1 MIKKL
6 LSASLLG
13 VFALSASAYNVG
25 QYVFTKT
32 AKYQI
37 AGENLVKN
45 GKFTEGATGMEGWTA
60 SVDSIAL
67 DATFEM
73 KTGGPNGSN
82 TQAVIEGANTLGHG
96 MRQVIDITAGGT
108 YVVTFRMIATAA
120 GYTDLDL
127 TGGSV
132 NYINAYYNTDGALAI
147 CGGTKNVDLTYG
159 ENGVGGGYQFSFG
172 SDGFTETTFAVDA
185 PTEGKIVIDFR
196 GLVNGIEIADVECH
210 LANQVYDSR
219 IAERRVAYLQKYLGF
234 ADLSSRE
241 YYEDLQAAITDV
253 NSGITANASPDEMEG
268 YMSNLETV
276 WEEFAAVNFG
286 NIIDY
291 VPTTDGSAAT
301 GNNSANWMNWTGK
314 YNKLNSNYNG
324 KAPWEW
330 TTDRWC
336 HKGTS
341 VGSPMAIQWMRSSS
355 GEWNNVATLTVE
367 LEPGDY
373 FWGVSGEG
381 GMMTLNKER
390 WARSWGNECAATQLF
405 FGADTTEVFVLD
417 PAVRQDYV
425 YKFTVT
431 GEAGVKQPVRV
442 GIVCNTNIEVANGF
456 DVGFYSPV
464 LYKLLEE
471 GALTPEEELYLTNV
485 AAQIEALKGRLDF
498 ANAYLAEDQVLRPWG
513 KAELKVGV
521 DEVQVLYDGWIAMTQ
536 DEILEKFDLG
546 ETLADTI
553 MNSGVRHLNNNYI
566 TPFEELNKPLTDM
579 PGAIESA
586 TATKNLRIYSGSSK
600 MNELTQKIADAQAL
614 YDNSLKAAYA
624 EEVAT
629 ALVNMKAELEA
640 LVEEFKKAITT
651 EVIVDINFGT
661 TEAPATIVEHTD
673 PEALVDT
680 YYTIDGAKGT
690 MKLTDITGSYKYEL
704 GWISAEGAAADSIGM
719 LRVGNSE
726 ATVDFTGTPAKATDI
741 VNIQFD
747 YYFGKLNK
755 AKAGFKV
762 LGAEYMVEEVAARD
776 TVCGLFFSKYD
787 GNDDLNSFGINY
799 NSHIDGVGSSS
810 ASNLAIAAESNRT
823 HFDVVLD
830 YGAEKM
836 YVTTSGSKGTV
847 TTEMVALPKVTPA
860 QFVLYTS
867 YKNAD
872 RRCWFDN
879 LLIQNIAAGV
889 DTGINEVQNAV
900 VTKKNTAIYNL
911 AGQRIAA
918 PVKGQIYIQNG
929 KKYIGK

>member
-13 VFALSASAYNVG
+13 VFALSASAYNEG
-25 QYVFTKT
+25 EYVFTKT

-45 GKFTEGATGMEGWTA
+45 GKFTEGNTGMDGWTA
-60 SVDSIAL
+60 TVDSIAL
-67 DATFEM
+67 DAVFEM
-73 KTGGPNGSN
+73 KTGGPNNSN
-82 TQAVIEGANTLGHG
+82 TQAVIEGANTLDHG
-96 MRQVIDITAGGT
+96 MYQAIDISAGGT
-108 YVVTFRMIATAA
+108 YVVTFRMIGTTA

-127 TGGSV
+127 TGGSI

-147 CGGTKNVDLTYG
+147 CGGDKNEELTFG

-172 SDGFTETTFAVDA
+172 SDGFTEITFAVDA
-185 PTEGKIVIDFR
+185 PAEGKIIIDFR

-241 YYEDLQAAITDV
+241 WYEDLQIAITDV
-253 NSGITANASPDEMEG
+253 NKGIANNSIPEEMETLMG
-268 YMSNLETV
+268 NLESA

-286 NIIDY
+286 NIIDF
-291 VPTTDGSAAT
+291 VPTTNGSAAT
-301 GNNSANWMNWTGK
+301 GNSSANWMNWTGK
-314 YNKLNSNYNG
+314 YNKLSSNYNG

-330 TTDRWC
+330 STDRWC
-336 HKGTS
+336 HKGTTE
-341 VGSPMAIQWMRSSS
+341 GSPMAIQWMRGTS
-355 GEWNNVATLTVE
+355 GPYNNIATLTVE

-405 FGADTTEVFVLD
+405 FGADTTEAFILD
-417 PAVRQDYV
+417 PAIRQDYV
-425 YKFTVT
+425 YKFTVA
-431 GEAGVKQPVRV
+431 GEAGVKQAVRV
-442 GIVCNTNIEVANGF
+442 GIICNTTVEHKEGF
-456 DVGFYSPV
+456 DVQFYSPV

-471 GALTPEEELYLTNV
+471 GALTPEQELYLSNV
-485 AAQIEALKGRLDF
+485 AAQLEVLKGRIDV
-498 ANAYLAEDQVLRPWG
+498 ANGYLAEDQVLMPWG
-513 KAELKVGV
+513 KADLKAGV
-521 DEVQVLYDGWIAMTQ
+521 DETQVRYDGWTAMTQ

-553 MNSGVRHLNNNYI
+553 MNNGVRYINNNYI
-566 TPFEELNKPLTDM
+566 TPFLDLNKPLTDM
-579 PGAIESA
+579 PTTIESA
-586 TATKNLRIYSGSSK
+586 TYTKGLRIYSSSSK
-600 MNELTQKIADAQAL
+600 MSELTQKIADAQAL
-614 YDNSLKAAYA
+614 YDTSLKAEYA

-629 ALVNMKAELEA
+629 ALVNMKAELDA

-651 EVIVDINFGT
+651 EIIVDIDFGT
-661 TEAPATIVEHTD
+661 QEAPATIVTHED

-690 MKLTDITGSYKYEL
+690 MKLTDITGTYKYEL
-704 GWISAEGAAADSIGM
+704 GLNATDSLGM

-747 YYFGKLNK
+747 YYFGNLTKC
-755 AKAGFKV
+755 KAGFKV
-762 LGAEYMVEEVAARD
+762 LGAEYMVEEVAVRD
-776 TVCGLFFSKYD
+776 TVCGLFCSMYD
-787 GNDDLNSFGINY
+787 GNDNLNSFGINY
-799 NSHIDGVGSSS
+799 TGHLVKVGSSGNDNAKIAA
-810 ASNLAIAAESNRT
+810 ASNKS

-836 YVTTSGSKGTV
+836 YVTTTSSKGTH

-860 QFVLYTS
+860 QFVLYS
-867 YKNAD
+867 NYSNVA

-879 LLIQNIAAGV
+879 LIIQNIAAGV